1 MGINLFIFPL
11 KWFGRTLLLGTMMVL
26 ISSTALFAQRTITG
40 TVTSSEDG
48 LTLPGVN
55 VIVQGTATGSITT
68 ADGTYSVEVPEGDVS
83 LQFSYIGYMIKVV
96 PVGNATVI
104 DVVLDPSAFE
114 MDEVVVTALG
124 IQRQEKT
131 LTYAQQTVDADELTK
146 TRDINF
152 MNSLNGKA
160 AGVEIKKNASGPG
173 GSTRIVLRGTKSLTG
188 DSEPLFV
195 IDGIPMANNK
205 PSNPGM
211 WGGWDGGD
219 GLSQLN
225 QEDIESV
232 TILKGSNAAALY
244 GSQGANGVVLIT
256 TKSGTES
263 AAKVSINSGISFDN
277 PMVMP
282 ELQFDYGAAEGSEQS
297 WDYESGNYDDT
308 FVKDFFQT
316 GYSLINSI
324 SVSGGS
330 NRTQAYFSYGNTTAH
345 GIVPTNKYHKN
356 NVTFKQ
362 STKLAKDKVTVS
374 SNILLTEEKAENRM
388 PAGYYLNPV
397 LNVYQFP
404 RQMDFDDY
412 YENYEYFDE
421 SRNLYLQN
429 VYTNNHFISNPAWI
443 LNNEPREDKTK
454 RAIASL
460 SVAWDISEK
469 VKFAVRGN
477 ADLSLKTFEQQHA
490 AGSNQTNVHANGAW
504 DYRDY
509 TDELYYSDAILT
521 YNDNFGDVS
530 LNILGGAS
538 YQNTLYGNGV
548 RVNTGSNGLIYPNEY
563 MFQNVPDNV
572 LIESTV
578 DASNGRKVKQALFAN
593 ATVGFKEMVFLDLS
607 ARNDWASTLALTGNQ
622 SYFYPAAGLTFL
634 IHNMFTMPEVISFAK
649 LRGSY
654 TYVGN
659 EVPFNRINPQNT
671 INAGGGINRN
681 TQTPFTN
688 LKPELITSM
697 EIGADVRFFTGR
709 LGLDVTY
716 YNITS
721 NDQFLELSAPSGSGY
736 TTYFVNAGEIV
747 NKGWEVTLN
756 AIPVQNS
763 EWQWNTALN
772 FSKNTNVVNEIH
784 PDIETISMGSSESVA
799 IRFQAGGSMGDLY
812 TSAFLRENF
821 DENAAE
827 GEQYSGRI
835 VVGDDGTPR
844 KTQDFQYM
852 GNVEPA
858 WSMGWNNNMAW
869 KNFTLSFLINMKM
882 GGVVV
887 SQTEAML
894 DGYGVSKRTGD
905 ARDAGYVEVD
915 AVNENDG
922 SAVTQVDP
930 KIWYLQT
937 GDRNGIM
944 EYYVYDRTNIRL
956 AQLSLGYTFNF
967 ESPAIENLTL
977 SLFGRNLFFFY
988 KEAPFDPDLVM
999 STNRNNQGLD
1009 NFNLPTTRSIGL
1021 NLNINF

>member
-104 DVVLDPSAFE
+104 DVVLDPSAYE

-297 WDYESGNYDDT
+297 WDYESGNYDDS

-330 NRTQAYFSYGNTTAH
+330 SRTQAYFSYGNTTAT

-356 NVTFKQ
+356 NITFKQ
-362 STKLAKDKVTVS
+362 STKLAKDRVTVS
-374 SNILLTEEKAENRM
+374 SNVLLTEEVAENRM

-421 SRNLYLQN
+421 TRNLYLQN

-460 SVAWDISEK
+460 SVDWDISEK

-490 AGSNQTNVHANGAW
+490 AGSNQTNVHANGRW

-509 TDELYYSDAILT
+509 TDELWYTDALLT

-530 LNILGGAS
+530 LNLLGGAS
-538 YQNTLYGNGV
+538 YQKTLYGYGV
-548 RVNTGSNGLIYPNEY
+548 SVNTGSNGLVFPNEF

-572 LIESTV
+572 SINSTMG
-578 DASNGRKVKQALFAN
+578 SRLVKQALFAN

-607 ARNDWASTLALTGNQ
+607 ARNDWASSLALTGND
-622 SYFYPAAGLTFL
+622 SYFYPAVGLTFL
-634 IHNMFTMPEVISFAK
+634 MHNMFTMPEVISFAK

-671 INAGGGINRN
+671 INAGGGVNRN
-681 TQTPFTN
+681 TQTPFTD

-709 LGLDVTY
+709 MGLDVTY

-721 NDQFLELSAPSGSGY
+721 NDQFLSLAAPAGSGY

-747 NKGWEVTLN
+747 NKGWEITLN

-812 TSAFLRENF
+812 TSAFLRENY
-821 DENAAE
+821 DENAEE
-827 GEQYSGRI
+827 GEQYTGRI

-852 GNVEPA
+852 GNVEPS

-869 KNFTLSFLINMKM
+869 KDFTFSFLINMKM

-894 DGYGVSKRTGD
+894 DGYGASKRTGD
-905 ARDAGYVEVD
+905 ARDDGYVEVD

-922 SAVTQVDP
+922 SAVSQVDP
-930 KIWYLQT
+930 KTWFLQT

-967 ESPAIENLTL
+967 ESPAIQNLTL

-988 KEAPFDPDLVM
+988 KKAPFDPDLVM

>member
-1 MGINLFIFPL
+1 MGINQFVFPL

-55 VIVQGTATGSITT
+55 VIVQGTSTGTITT
-68 ADGTYSVEVPEGDVS
+68 GDGSYTLDIPEGDIS
-83 LQFSYIGYMIKVV
+83 LQFSYIGYMIKVI

-104 DVVLDPSAFE
+104 DAVLDPSAYE

-146 TRDINF
+146 TNDLNF
-152 MNSLNGKA
+152 MYGLNGKA

-256 TKSGTES
+256 TKSGSET
-263 AAKVSINSGISFDN
+263 AAKVSLHMGISFDN

-282 ELQFDYGAAEGSEQS
+282 ELQYDYGATAGSEQS
-297 WDYESGNYDDT
+297 WDYTRGEYDDT

-316 GYSLINSI
+316 GYSLMNSI

-330 NRTQAYFSYGNTTAH
+330 NRTQAYFSYGNTTAN
-345 GIVPTNKYHKN
+345 GIIPTNTYSKHN
-356 NVTFKQ
+356 FTFKQ
-362 STKLAKDKVTVS
+362 ATKLAKDKVTIS
-374 SNILLTEEKAENRM
+374 SNILLTQETTENRA

-412 YENYEYFDE
+412 YENYQYFDE
-421 SRNLYLQN
+421 TRNLYLQN

-443 LNNEPREDKTK
+443 LNNEPKEDKTK

-460 SVAWDISEK
+460 TVAWDITEK

-477 ADLSLKTFEQQHA
+477 ADFALKTYEQQHA
-490 AGSNQTNVHANGAW
+490 AGSNQTNVSANGAW
-504 DYRDY
+504 TYQDY
-509 TDELYYSDAILT
+509 TDELWYSDAILT

-530 LNILGGAS
+530 LNLLGGGS
-538 YQNTLYGNGV
+538 YQQTRYGNGV
-548 RVNTGSNGLIYPNEY
+548 SVNSASNGLLYPNEY
-563 MFQNVPDNV
+563 FFQNVPDNV
-572 LIESTV
+572 LISSTMG
-578 DASNGRKVKQALFAN
+578 SRLIKQALFAN
-593 ATVGFKEMVFLDLS
+593 ATVGYKEMIFLDAS
-607 ARNDWASTLALTGNQ
+607 ARNDWASSLALTGNQ
-622 SYFYPAAGLTFL
+622 SYFYPAVGLTLLF
-634 IHNMFTMPEVISFAK
+634 HNMFTMPEVISFAK

-654 TYVGN
+654 TFVGN
-659 EVPFNRINPQNT
+659 EVPFNRVDPENT

-681 TQTPFTN
+681 TQTPFTD

-697 EIGADVRFFTGR
+697 EIGADVRFYTGR
-709 LGLDVTY
+709 LGLDATY
-716 YNITS
+716 YHITS
-721 NDQFLELSAPSGSGY
+721 NDQFLSLAAPSGSGF

-756 AIPVQNS
+756 AIPVQRGDL
-763 EWQWNTALN
+763 QWNSAIN
-772 FSKNTNVVNEIH
+772 FSKNTNEVVEIH
-784 PDIETISMGSSESVA
+784 PDITTISMGTSESVA

-812 TSAFLRENF
+812 TSAFLRENYN
-821 DENAAE
+821 ENADE
-827 GEQYSGRI
+827 GEQYTGRI

-844 KTQDFQYM
+844 KTQDFQFM
-852 GNVEPA
+852 GNVEPD
-858 WSMGWNNNMAW
+858 WRLGWNNNFFW
-869 KNFTLSFLINMKM
+869 KDITFSFLINMGM

-894 DGYGVSKRTGD
+894 DGYGVSERTGD

-930 KIWYLQT
+930 KTWYLQT

-944 EYYVYDRTNIRL
+944 EYYVYDRTNVRL
-956 AQLSLGYTFNF
+956 AQLTLGYTFNF
-967 ESPAIENLTL
+967 ESPAIQNLTL

-988 KEAPFDPDLVM
+988 REAPFDPDLVM